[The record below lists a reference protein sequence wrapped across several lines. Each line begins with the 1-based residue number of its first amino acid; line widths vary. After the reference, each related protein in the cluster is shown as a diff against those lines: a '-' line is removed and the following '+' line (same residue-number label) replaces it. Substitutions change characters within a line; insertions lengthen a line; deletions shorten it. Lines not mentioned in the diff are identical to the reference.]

1 MKLLNYFKQKTK
13 NEYKH
18 LNLIYSNLF
27 KSKSRLIILLYHRIV
42 PEISINPVG
51 TYINCIDFEKQIK
64 YLSNKYE
71 IIDLSQLS
79 ENLNKYKNS
88 NKTYLAIT
96 LDDGFCDN
104 YLYAFP
110 ILKSLNIK
118 ASFFLPTKYIDTKNV
133 IWDWK
138 IIKLILLNK
147 KFEINLNKKTYKRM
161 DFKNRE
167 IEYIWKIINYLKTFE
182 PIFF

>member
-79 ENLNKYKNS
+79 ENLNKYKR
-88 NKTYLAIT
+88 
-96 LDDGFCDN
+96 DGTRRKKIVQKNLGWNVFADKMIRA
-104 YLYAFP
+104 YKDAW
-110 ILKSLNIK
+110 K
-118 ASFFLPTKYIDTKNV
+118 KY
-133 IWDWK
+133 
-138 IIKLILLNK
+138 
-147 KFEINLNKKTYKRM
+147 
-161 DFKNRE
+161 
-167 IEYIWKIINYLKTFE
+167 
-182 PIFF
+182 